1 MAYGTQDKGLA
12 EVYKNGTQEYF
23 KSKEAR
29 NLFIEQILTPR
40 IEELKNSARFFL
52 EETEKILKDN
62 SKTTIL
68 NQLNIA
74 DMIKEVHR
82 SLKDASDIKNEIW
95 KKATAFQQKYNKLL
109 DRTII
114 GNLVWKDGHINFY
127 SEETLQKAITDPNSR
142 YNPNESSST
151 KATISDVLKEYI
163 NKADLEDGTLLKQLQ
178 SKVDQIT
185 DYIGVIYQI
194 LLLRRDNLDMGYKV
208 VKDKNNKEIK
218 KYSFYWWNTPYY
230 QSLNYSK
237 NVQNRGVLGQAYTAL
252 VLTQRIANLKI
263 KLKARQRYT
272 QQQSRQIQDKIEET
286 DQYIG
291 SYDSIPGAIQ
301 GDVIASFNGSRIQ
314 IAVKAE
320 TSEGLT
326 VSSQALGP
334 IFAIAEFIGYYD
346 RFKVGEEEKVLSKEQ
361 VAEILCDFF
370 YTEFTAQGR
379 KSATAESIYKY
390 FVDKVN
396 KEFKLKGK
404 NKFKQSELDFI
415 WIKQITSN

>member
-1 MAYGTQDKGLA
+1 MAQDTYDKGLA
-12 EVYKNGTQEYF
+12 EVYKKGTQEYF

-29 NLFIEQILTPR
+29 NLFIERVLTPR

-52 EETEKILKDN
+52 EETKKILERN

-68 NQLNIA
+68 NQPNIA
-74 DMIKEVHR
+74 GMIKEVHK

-95 KKATAFQQKYNKLL
+95 EKATAFQQKYNTML

-151 KATISDVLKEYI
+151 KATISDVLKTYI
-163 NKADLEDGTLLKQLQ
+163 NKTNLEKGTILEQLQ
-178 SKVDQIT
+178 SKVNQIT
-185 DYIGVIYQI
+185 DQIGAIYQI
-194 LLLRRDNLDMGYKV
+194 LLLRRDNLDMGYKI
-208 VKDKNNKEIK
+208 KNPKQ
-218 KYSFYWWNTPYY
+218 KYTFYWWNSSDN
-230 QSLNYSK
+230 QSLQPSNY
-237 NVQNRGVLGQAYTAL
+237 VQNRGVLGQAYTSL
-252 VLTQRIANLKI
+252 VLTQQIANLKT
-263 KLKARQRYT
+263 KLIPQQRYT
-272 QQQSRQIQDKIEET
+272 QHQDQQIQNKIEET
-286 DQYIG
+286 GQYIG

-320 TSEGLT
+320 TSDGLT

-346 RFKVGEEEKVLSKEQ
+346 RFTVGEEEKILSKTQ

-370 YTEFTAQGR
+370 YTEFTTQDR

-404 NKFKQSELDFI
+404 KKFKQSELGFI

>member
-1 MAYGTQDKGLA
+1 MAYDTQGQGLA
-12 EVYKNGTQEYF
+12 EVYKKGTQEYF

-29 NLFIEQILTPR
+29 NLFIEQVLTPR

-52 EETEKILKDN
+52 EETKKILERN

-68 NQLNIA
+68 NQPNIA
-74 DMIKEVHR
+74 DMIKEVHK
-82 SLKDASDIKNEIW
+82 SLKDVSDIKNEIW
-95 KKATAFQQKYNKLL
+95 KKAIAFQQKYNAMLG
-109 DRTII
+109 RRII
-114 GNLVWKDGHINFY
+114 GNLVWKDGHIDFY
-127 SEETLQKAITDPNSR
+127 SEETLEKAITDPRSR

-151 KATISDVLKEYI
+151 KATISDVLKEKI
-163 NKADLEDGTLLKQLQ
+163 NEADLEDGTLLEQLQ
-178 SKVDQIT
+178 TKVDQIT
-185 DYIGVIYQI
+185 DYIGIIYQI
-194 LLLRRDNLDMGYKV
+194 LLQRRDNLDMGYKIV
-208 VKDKNNKEIK
+208 DDKKE
-218 KYSFYWWNTPYY
+218 YSFYWWNTSYY
-230 QSLNYSK
+230 QSLNYSHH
-237 NVQNRGVLGQAYTAL
+237 VQNRGVLGQAYTSL
-252 VLTQRIANLKI
+252 VLTQRIANLKT
-263 KLKARQRYT
+263 KLMAKDPYT
-272 QQQSRQIQDKIEET
+272 KHQNQQIQEKVKET
-286 DQYIG
+286 NQYIG

-301 GDVIASFNGSRIQ
+301 GDVITTFNGSRIQ

-334 IFAIAEFIGYYD
+334 IFAIAEFIGHYD
-346 RFKVGEEEKVLSKEQ
+346 RFKVGEKVLSREQ

-370 YTEFTAQGR
+370 YTEFTTQDR

-404 NKFKQSELDFI
+404 EKFKQSELDFI

>member
-1 MAYGTQDKGLA
+1 MADNTQGQGLA
-12 EVYKNGTQEYF
+12 EVYKKGTQEYF
-23 KSKEAR
+23 KSEDAR
-29 NLFIEQILTPR
+29 NLFIEQVLTSR
-40 IEELKNSARFFL
+40 IEKLKNSARFFL
-52 EETEKILKDN
+52 EETKKILERN

-68 NQLNIA
+68 NQPNIA
-74 DMIKEVHR
+74 GMIKEVHK

-95 KKATAFQQKYNKLL
+95 EKATAFQRKYNTMLGRK
-109 DRTII
+109 II
-114 GNLVWKDGHINFY
+114 GNLVWKDGHIDFY
-127 SEETLQKAITDPNSR
+127 SEETLEKAITDPRSR

-151 KATISDVLKEYI
+151 KATISDVLKEKI
-163 NKADLEDGTLLKQLQ
+163 NKADLEDGTLLEQLQ

-185 DYIGVIYQI
+185 DYIGIIYQI
-194 LLLRRDNLDMGYKV
+194 LLLRRDNLDMGYKIV
-208 VKDKNNKEIK
+208 DPKQ
-218 KYSFYWWNTPYY
+218 KYTFYWWNSSDN
-230 QSLNYSK
+230 QSLQPSNYI
-237 NVQNRGVLGQAYTAL
+237 QNRGVLGQAYTSL
-252 VLTQRIANLKI
+252 VLTQRIENLKT
-263 KLKARQRYT
+263 KLRPQQRYT
-272 QQQSRQIQDKIEET
+272 QQQDQQIQNKIKET
-286 DQYIG
+286 NQYIG

-301 GDVIASFNGSRIQ
+301 GDVIATFNGSRIQ

-334 IFAIAEFIGYYD
+334 IFAIAEFIGHYD
-346 RFKVGEEEKVLSKEQ
+346 RFTIGEKVLSREQ
-361 VAEILCDFF
+361 VAKILCDFF
-370 YTEFTAQGR
+370 YTEFTTQNR